1 MCSLNLVKNT
11 FKAHYFHALYSLMDT
26 ENPRQIHVPIYS
38 R

>member
-1 MCSLNLVKNT
+1 MCPLNPIKNT
-11 FKAHYFHALYSLMDT
+11 FKAHYLHAFYSLVDT